1 MSKTEKKQLSTKYK
15 FVYFFSFVANV
26 MIAVGIIIDGISKGR
41 GVPGTLG
48 MGAVLIII
56 AIVWS
61 KTAGFGEKVFR
72 FFTPQRDYLTRSK
85 LSLVLSEWVLTFL
98 ISVGGFILLLTPIC
112 TFLFGMT
119 ADEFWTAVNYWL
131 ITYL

>member
-48 MGAVLIII
+48 GHWLTSGTQNTSGAF
-56 AIVWS
+56 
-61 KTAGFGEKVFR
+61 TAATIGR
-72 FFTPQRDYLTRSK
+72 M
-85 LSLVLSEWVLTFL
+85 
-98 ISVGGFILLLTPIC
+98 SVP
-112 TFLFGMT
+112 
-119 ADEFWTAVNYWL
+119 EQ
-131 ITYL
+131 